1 MKAEALRELTNE
13 ELREKVRELKR
24 KLLNLRFQI
33 AMNRQENTAALTET
47 KRDIAR
53 ALTILRERELAR
65 QGEGHQS
72 QSQNQNQS
80 QNRGRR
86 RGRGRARRRAKAR

>member
-53 ALTILRERELAR
+53 ALTILRERELTR

-72 QSQNQNQS
+72 QS

>member
-72 QSQNQNQS
+72 QSQNQN
-80 QNRGRR
+80 RGRR

>member
-72 QSQNQNQS
+72 QSQN
-80 QNRGRR
+80 RGRR